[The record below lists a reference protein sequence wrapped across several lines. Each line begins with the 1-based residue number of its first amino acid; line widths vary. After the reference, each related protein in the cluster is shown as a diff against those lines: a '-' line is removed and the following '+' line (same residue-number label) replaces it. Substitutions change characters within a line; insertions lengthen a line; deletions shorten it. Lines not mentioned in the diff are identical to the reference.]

1 MSKESKNK
9 KELRIQELRK
19 QILDLKLSN
28 QSRFLEIRKLQIEL
42 DKLYEN

>member
-1 MSKESKNK
+1 MSKESKTK
-9 KELRIQELRK
+9 KEQRILELRK

-28 QSRFLEIRKLQIEL
+28 TSNFLEIRKLQIEL

>member
-1 MSKESKNK
+1 MKKESNSK
-9 KELRIQELRK
+9 KELRIKELRK

-28 QSRFLEIRKLQIEL
+28 TSNFLEIRKLQIEL